1 MHDST
6 MLRTRA
12 RVLLVALA
20 FAAVSACDPN
30 QVQQVTENDV
40 ARIQITPDSLL
51 LPIGESAK
59 LLAHAL
65 DETGALLSGVPM
77 TWQAGDPG
85 VASVDSA
92 GNVTGNAV
100 GTTQIGV
107 RAASVTASVTVRVD
121 VPPSIALDAD
131 SVGFTKGAGEADP
144 APATVNVTNDGAFPL
159 EGLTVDTITYGAG
172 ASDWLMAT
180 LDQGQA
186 PAVLTISPSAA
197 AVTTAGTYTA
207 EVQLSGRDAQN
218 SPASVTATL
227 VVTGGAASMV
237 VANDG
242 EDQTAG
248 VGTAVAVAPSVV
260 ITDAFDNPV
269 EGVTAEFTV
278 TGGGGSVTGETAVSD
293 ANGVARV
300 GSWTLGDAT
309 GPNMLE
315 ATVSGF
321 TPVQFTAT
329 ATAGAASRIEITAG
343 DGQTAV
349 AGEAVTVP
357 PTVTVFD
364 ALDNGVEGIDVT
376 FTVTSGGGSVTGST
390 VASDSDGIS
399 TVGSWTLGA
408 TAGANTLI
416 ATAAGLT
423 DTLTFSATGIAGAAA
438 SIALSSGDAQTDT
451 VGATLVIPYAVLVT
465 DANANPVSGVNV
477 TWAVTAGG
485 GSIPGVSSTNAS
497 GIATATHTFGNSP
510 GAQTVTATATGLT
523 GSPVTF
529 SSTATVGAPASMVA
543 DAGDS
548 QTATVNTTVGIAPS
562 VVVTDDEANP
572 VAGATVTFAVT
583 GGGGGITGE
592 SAVTDGTGT
601 AQVGSWTLGQ
611 TAGANELT
619 ATLGG
624 LTPVVFTATGTA
636 DAAANLE
643 LNDGDGQSAVA
654 GNPVSTPP
662 SVTVVDQ
669 FDNPVQG
676 VTVDFAVTTGGGS
689 LTAATPSSGADGIAT
704 VGSWTLGATAGAN
717 SLEATSAGLSDTI
730 TFSATGIGGAADSM
744 YVVSGDA
751 QTDTVGAT
759 LATPYTVRVVDTNE
773 NGVPGLPVTW
783 TVTGGGGSV
792 TGQTATDGSGFATA
806 THVFGTT
813 AGPQTMTAALG
824 GVSGSPLTF
833 TSTATPG
840 AAFAASVNAGD
851 GQSAT
856 VDTEVAVDPSVL
868 VEDRFGNGVSGVNVA
883 FAVTDGNSSIT
894 GGAQVTD
901 ASGVATVGSWQL
913 QQTAGTNNNTLSATP
928 TGLAAVNFTASGTP
942 DVPAQLFI
950 DAGDGQSAV
959 AGSAVAA
966 APRVEVLDQFDN
978 PTPGVTVTFSVAGG
992 GGSLT
997 GATPTTNA
1005 SGLASVGSWTLGTT
1019 AGANSLDA
1027 SVGGIGAPVTFNAT
1041 GTVGA
1046 AANIALAGGNAQT
1059 DTIQAT
1065 LSPYTVLVTDAN
1077 ANPVSGITVTWAVG
1091 GGGSITPS
1099 SVTNGSGIATATR
1112 VLGTSPGSNTAT
1124 ASVGGLSG
1132 SPVNFAATV
1141 TAGAATSMVVSQG
1154 NGQTGTVNT
1163 ILPTDPRVLVRDRLL
1178 NPVSGRSVTFAVTLG
1193 GGSATGTAQ
1202 VTNASGLATVTTWRL
1217 GTTAGTNNN
1226 RLTASSTGLSN
1237 VQFLASATAGAG
1249 VNIVRVSGNSQTQER
1264 GLTVTNDPT
1273 VRVTDAF
1280 GNNVSG
1286 VLITFNAS
1294 GSGSQSPTFVSTNAS
1309 GLASTNWTVETGG
1322 HTAQSGDGT
1331 FPNTLTVT
1339 SSAGN
1344 TSFSADAI
1352 YSFQTDVNPIWVAEG
1367 CTGCHGGTSGLTLSG
1382 SAASNWLALVNVTLT
1397 CDAGLSSSYRR
1408 VNNGGGN
1415 TNANT
1420 FSILMR
1426 MVDPGLSLPGGST
1439 CDTPMP
1445 DASGISS
1452 ARREIIRNWIRNGAP
1467 FN

>member
-1 MHDST
+1 MNYSV
-6 MLRTRA
+6 LERA
-12 RVLLVALA
+12 RVRLVLSILA
-20 FAAVSACDPN
+20 FLVVGACDPN
-30 QVQQVTENDV
+30 EVQQVTEDDV
-40 ARIQITPDSLL
+40 AQIQITPDSLL
-51 LPIGESAK
+51 LPIGESAT
-59 LLAHAL
+59 LVAHTL
-65 DETGALLSGVPM
+65 DASGALLSGVPV

-85 VASVDSA
+85 VASVDTE

-107 RAASVTASVTVRVD
+107 RAADVTASVTVRVD
-121 VPPSIALDAD
+121 LPPELALDTD
-131 SVGFTKGAGEADP
+131 SVGFSKGAGEAEP
-144 APATVNVTNDGAFPL
+144 AAATVNVTNAGAFPL

-180 LDQGQA
+180 LDQGVA
-186 PAVLTISPSAA
+186 PAELTLSTSSA

-207 EVQLSGRDAQN
+207 EIQLSGSGAQN
-218 SPASVTATL
+218 SPAPITATL
-227 VVTGGAASMV
+227 TITGGAASMV
-237 VANDG
+237 VVNDG
-242 EDQTAG
+242 DDQTAG

-269 EGVTAEFTV
+269 EGATADFAVTA
-278 TGGGGSVTGETAVSD
+278 GGGALTGASATSD

-300 GSWTLGDAT
+300 GSWTLGDDT
-309 GPNMLE
+309 GPNTLT
-315 ATVSGF
+315 ATVAGL
-321 TPVQFTAT
+321 TPVQFMAT
-329 ATAGAASRIEITAG
+329 ATAGAPSRIEITAG

-357 PTVTVFD
+357 PAVTVYD
-364 ALDNGVEGIDVT
+364 GLDNGVEGIAVT
-376 FTVTSGGGSVTGST
+376 FSVASGGGSVTGSPAT
-390 VASDSDGIS
+390 SDSDG
-399 TVGSWTLGA
+399 VAALGSWVLGA
-408 TAGANTLI
+408 TAGANTI
-416 ATAAGLT
+416 VATVGGLA
-423 DTLTFSATGIAGAAA
+423 DTLTFSGTGVAGAAA
-438 SIALSSGDAQTDT
+438 NIALSSGDAQTDT
-451 VGATLVIPYAVLVT
+451 VGATLPTPYAVLVT

-485 GSIPGVSSTNAS
+485 GSIPGVSSTDAA
-497 GIATATHTFGNSP
+497 GIATATHTFGDTP
-510 GAQTVTATATGLT
+510 GAQAATATATGLT

-529 SSTATVGAPASMVA
+529 TSTATVGAPASMVA
-543 DAGDS
+543 AGGDAQS
-548 QTATVNTTVGIAPS
+548 ATVNSAVTTAPS

-572 VAGATVTFAVT
+572 VEGATVTFAVT
-583 GGGGGITGE
+583 GGGGSVTGGT
-592 SAVTDGTGT
+592 ALTDATGT

-619 ATLGG
+619 ASLGS
-624 LTPVVFTATGTA
+624 LTPVVFTGTGTA

-643 LNDGDGQSAVA
+643 LDAGDGQSAVA

-662 SVTVVDQ
+662 SVRVVDQ

-676 VTVDFAVTTGGGS
+676 VTVDFAVLTGGGS
-689 LTAATPSSGADGIAT
+689 LTSPSPSSGADGLAA
-704 VGSWTLGATAGAN
+704 VGSWTLGASAGPN
-717 SLEATSAGLSDTI
+717 SLEATSAGLPDTI
-730 TFSATGIGGAADSM
+730 SFSATGIGGAADSM

-759 LATPYTVRVVDTNE
+759 LGTPYTVRVVDTND
-773 NGVPGLPVTW
+773 NGVSGIPVSW

-792 TGQTATDGSGFATA
+792 TNETVTDASGFATA
-806 THVFGTT
+806 THVLGTT
-813 AGPQTMTAALG
+813 AGAQTMTAALG

-833 TSTATPG
+833 TSTSTPG
-840 AAFAASVNAGD
+840 AAFSASIAEGD

-856 VDTEVAVDPSVL
+856 VDTEVAVDPAVL
-868 VEDRFGNGVSGVNVA
+868 VEDQFGNAVGGVDVT

-901 ASGVATVGSWQL
+901 AAGVATVDSWQL

-942 DVPAQLFI
+942 DVPTQLSI
-950 DAGDGQSAV
+950 EAGDGQSAV

-966 APRVEVLDQFDN
+966 APQVEVLDQFDN
-978 PTPGVTVTFSVAGG
+978 PTPGITVTFSVAGG
-992 GGSLT
+992 GGSVT
-997 GATPTTNA
+997 GATPSTDA
-1005 SGLASVGSWTLGTT
+1005 SGLASVGSWTLGAT

-1027 SVGGIGAPVTFNAT
+1027 TVAGIGAPVTFSAT

-1046 AANIALAGGNAQT
+1046 AANIALAGGNAQS

-1077 ANPVSGITVTWAVG
+1077 ANPVSGITVTWAATG

-1112 VLGTSPGSNTAT
+1112 VLGTSVGSNTAT
-1124 ASVGGLSG
+1124 ASVGGLAG
-1132 SPVNFAATV
+1132 SPVGFTATA
-1141 TAGAATSMVVSQG
+1141 TAGAANSMIVSQG
-1154 NGQTGTVNT
+1154 NSQTATVNT
-1163 ILPTDPRVLVRDRLL
+1163 FVSVDPRVLVRDRQL
-1178 NPVSGRSVTFAVTLG
+1178 NPVSGVSVTFSVTLG
-1193 GGSATGTAQ
+1193 GGSVAGGSQ
-1202 VTNASGLATVTTWRL
+1202 VTNASGLATVTSWRL
-1217 GTTAGTNNN
+1217 GTAAGTNNN
-1226 RLTASSTGLSN
+1226 RVTASAAGLTN
-1237 VQFLASATAGAG
+1237 VQFVASATAGAG
-1249 VNIVRVSGNSQTQER
+1249 TNISILSGNNQTAER
-1264 GLTVTNDPT
+1264 GTTVTNDPT
-1273 VRVTDAF
+1273 VRVTDTF

-1286 VLITFNAS
+1286 VTVTFNAS
-1294 GSGSQSPTFVSTNAS
+1294 GSGSQSPTFVVSNAS

-1322 HTAQSGDGT
+1322 HSAQSSDGT
-1331 FPNTLTVT
+1331 FPNTLSVT

-1352 YSFQTDVNPIWVAEG
+1352 YSFDTDVNPIWVDEG
-1367 CTGCHGGTSGLTLSG
+1367 CTGCHGGLSGLTLSG
-1382 SAASNWLALVNVTLT
+1382 SAVENWLALVNVPPT
-1397 CDAGLSSSYRR
+1397 CDSGLSSSYRR

-1426 MVDPGLSLPGGST
+1426 LVDPSLSFIGDCNTG
-1439 CDTPMP
+1439 MP